1 MPAQDEHADRRSRP
15 ATATQCRRLT
25 ASGPGKRHDDPADG
39 GGATNV
45 AGAATWVGFL

>member
-25 ASGPGKRHDDPADG
+25 ASGPGKPHDDPADG

-45 AGAATWVGFL
+45 AGSATWVGFL